1 MNDNK
6 LTYILLMIASIF
18 LILNGIFAFEHDFII
33 ILMSI
38 LFIIVGLV
46 LLAISI
52 QLFLK
57 SSSQNRKRQ

>member
-57 SSSQNRKRQ
+57 SSSQNHKRQ